1 MRITKAFFN
10 AQEQKK
16 KDLDRL
22 AKAGRLRPLKKR
34 ETQEAKELRLK
45 REKAEKRSAEK
56 KENLGEEEQGRQKKL
71 ARLLRRLRGTPK
83 IKKARQERNDIEYV
97 DVSFDEETG
106 EYVRRDEPR
115 AEKPYEEN
123 VREYIAGDY
132 DVRREDAWETSENAA
147 QGDTAAQPQG
157 FHFIY
162 QKNPDLPE
170 GMLSTALSVAVGI
183 IYYDETGG
191 LVDRLIT
198 VRRIFGRKGDILIDA
213 FCHDIEAPRM
223 IFLSK
228 AVRLYDI
235 KTLLPYAYPAQF
247 LLQDIGGY
255 APDESF
261 RDNGFIAAMT
271 LVRYDL
277 AALAYLAKAD
287 ADKSDLENKL
297 IFEYV
302 KKRCRTVSFD
312 EEQMM
317 RYISRLFP
325 DEQSFYEAVEVIV
338 KYPHE
343 DLQLFVETF
352 LQLVLSDSVIH
363 DNERELLAELL
374 YLSRLQGAELNIL
387 GLR

>member
-1 MRITKAFFN
+1 MLF
-10 AQEQKK
+10 
-16 KDLDRL
+16 
-22 AKAGRLRPLKKR
+22 
-34 ETQEAKELRLK
+34 
-45 REKAEKRSAEK
+45 RS
-56 KENLGEEEQGRQKKL
+56 
-71 ARLLRRLRGTPK
+71 
-83 IKKARQERNDIEYV
+83 
-97 DVSFDEETG
+97 
-106 EYVRRDEPR
+106 
-115 AEKPYEEN
+115 
-123 VREYIAGDY
+123 
-132 DVRREDAWETSENAA
+132 
-147 QGDTAAQPQG
+147 
-157 FHFIY
+157 
-162 QKNPDLPE
+162 
-170 GMLSTALSVAVGI
+170 
-183 IYYDETGG
+183 
-191 LVDRLIT
+191 
-198 VRRIFGRKGDILIDA
+198 
-213 FCHDIEAPRM
+213 
-223 IFLSK
+223 
-228 AVRLYDI
+228 
-235 KTLLPYAYPAQF
+235 
-247 LLQDIGGY
+247 Y

>member
-1 MRITKAFFN
+1 MRITKAFFS
-10 AQEQKK
+10 ALEQKK

-22 AKAGRLRPLKKR
+22 AREGRLRPQKKR
-34 ETQEAKELRLK
+34 ETQEAKEWRLK
-45 REKAEKRSAEK
+45 REKAQKRSVQNR
-56 KENLGEEEQGRQKKL
+56 ENAAPAVQGEQKKL

-83 IKKARQERNDIEYV
+83 NVQSERTVKDVEYV
-97 DVSFDEETG
+97 DVAVDEETG
-106 EYVRRDEPR
+106 EYVKAPKT
-115 AEKPYEEN
+115 AAPYEEN
-123 VREYIAGDY
+123 VREYIRGDY
-132 DVRREDAWETSENAA
+132 DVSAKDAWETSENEEDGVSQA
-147 QGDTAAQPQG
+147 PQE

-162 QKNPDLPE
+162 QKDPSLSE
-170 GMLSTALSVAVGI
+170 GVLATALSAAVGI

-235 KTLLPYAYPAQF
+235 KTLLPYQYPAQF
-247 LLQDIGGY
+247 LLRDIGGY
-255 APDESF
+255 AADDSF
-261 RDNGFIAAMT
+261 KDNGFIQAMT

-287 ADKSDLENKL
+287 ADKSELENKL

-312 EEQMM
+312 EDQMM